1 MGIWV
6 VITDPIIK
14 ITKRDPSS
22 REPLSPIKILAG
34 DQLKTRKPK
43 LMLDKIHKQT
53 AKVFSSLRKKKRP
66 ATREKIALL
75 VLTKPSAPSIKL
87 NVLINQI
94 EPNKNRKIAKTYN

>member
-6 VITDPIIK
+6 VIVDPIIK
-14 ITKRDPSS
+14 ITKREPSS
-22 REPLSPIKILAG
+22 REPLSPMKIFAG

-53 AKVFSSLRKKKRP
+53 AKVSCSLKKKKKP
-66 ATREKIALL
+66 PTRAKIALL
-75 VLTKPSAPSIKL
+75 VLTRPSAPSIKL

-94 EPNKNRKIAKTYN
+94 EPNKNKKTVKT

>member
-1 MGIWV
+1 VSQDQIGIWV

-53 AKVFSSLRKKKRP
+53 AKVFSSLRKKKTP
-66 ATREKIALL
+66 AT
-75 VLTKPSAPSIKL
+75 
-87 NVLINQI
+87 
-94 EPNKNRKIAKTYN
+94 